1 MFLGKRLDLPLFVLI
16 LPFLSV
22 FTCAPSFIGHPVLL
36 LPQAEK
42 NRETTINEAIRNV
55 SLDFFMFFL
64 AENEKS

>member
-16 LPFLSV
+16 LPFLPV
-22 FTCAPSFIGHPVLL
+22 FTCVLSFIGHPVLL

>member
-22 FTCAPSFIGHPVLL
+22 FTCVLSFIGHPVLL